1 MGANSQMG
9 SLVHITAMQQQSRFA
24 SISGHKTRYYLS
36 QLSERLRTSQA
47 ILHRRP
53 DRAHCLI
60 GGRVGILGPYLPL
73 RLNRPNLGPFSENRR
88 QAEAAQPRSRSS
100 LPTASTPC
108 LLCALT
114 WKLFSVASGLP
125 SGPPLLRPPV
135 HKNHD
140 GAVLICRVD
149 MTFCPNSP
157 LINPT
162 TGIAGC
168 CARAATGFSFVCPVC
183 SYRPPRS
190 LRLIASIV
198 LSTESCRS
206 CSRLRTIISAWR

>member
-1 MGANSQMG
+1 
-9 SLVHITAMQQQSRFA
+9 MQQQSRFA
-24 SISGHKTRYYLS
+24 SISGYKSRYYLS
-36 QLSERLRTSQA
+36 QLSEWLRTSQA

-53 DRAHCLI
+53 YRAHCLI
-60 GGRVGILGPYLPL
+60 GGRVRIFGPYLPL

-157 LINPT
+157 LIKPNHRHRRLLR
-162 TGIAGC
+162 
-168 CARAATGFSFVCPVC
+168 ARRDRFLICMFRLLLQTASLAAFNSVNCLI
-183 SYRPPRS
+183 YR
-190 LRLIASIV
+190 V
-198 LSTESCRS
+198 L
-206 CSRLRTIISAWR
+206 